1 MALRFAKAREEVTEK
16 KGRRAITLSL
26 AGLGKEKGVDVYF
39 DRLKMLDVTS
49 IPMMTY
55 RILGFGGR
63 MLAVPFV
70 VPELDWL
77 DVNEP
82 DQRIQP

>member
-1 MALRFAKAREEVTEK
+1 
-16 KGRRAITLSL
+16 
-26 AGLGKEKGVDVYF
+26 
-39 DRLKMLDVTS
+39 MLDVTT